1 MTAAEADILTLDRK
15 LQGVRFQYAFI
26 GGAVLSLL
34 VDDPEA
40 DSIRVTKDVDVVM
53 NIRTRAEFHDAD
65 EILLQMGFRHDTREG
80 APICRWI
87 CDGVTVDVLPM
98 RGDVLGWDSK
108 WFEEALGATVPIVRD
123 SRSLNVI
130 SAPYFVALKLEA
142 FEGRG
147 HRDFILSSD
156 FEDVICLFNGRAS
169 IVEEI
174 ASCEALRGALALKF
188 AEYMNSP
195 DLEDAVEG
203 FVQTENDPERRK
215 KTIMS
220 AFAAVAA
227 LKYAPGE
234 DAE

>member
-1 MTAAEADILTLDRK
+1 MNPAESDILTLDRK
-15 LQGVRFQYAFI
+15 LDGVRFQYAFL

-40 DSIRVTKDVDVVM
+40 DSIRVTKDVDLVM
-53 NIRTRAEFHDAD
+53 DIRTRAEYHAAD
-65 EILLQMGFRHDTREG
+65 EILSRLGFRHDTREG

-98 RGDVLGWDSK
+98 RGDVLGWNSK
-108 WFEEALGATVPIVRD
+108 WFEEALGASEKIIREG
-123 SRSLNVI
+123 RSLNVV

-142 FEGRG
+142 FESRGR
-147 HRDFILSSD
+147 RDFLMSSD

-174 ASCEALRGALALKF
+174 ASCEALKGPLATKF
-188 AEYMNSP
+188 AEYMKFP

-203 FVQTENDPERRK
+203 FVQTESNPERRK
-215 KTIMS
+215 KNIMS

-227 LKYAPGE
+227 QK
-234 DAE
+234 

>member
-1 MTAAEADILTLDRK
+1 MTTAESDILTLDRK
-15 LQGVRFQYAFI
+15 LDGVRFQYAFI

-53 NIRTRAEFHDAD
+53 NIRTRAEYHAAD
-65 EILLQMGFRHDTREG
+65 EILSGLGFRHDTRDG

-87 CDGVTVDVLPM
+87 CEGVTVDVLPM

-108 WFEEALGATVPIVRD
+108 WFEEALGASVRIVRD
-123 SRSLNVI
+123 GRPLNVV

-142 FEGRG
+142 FESRGR
-147 HRDFILSSD
+147 RDFLMSSD

-169 IVEEI
+169 IVGEI
-174 ASCEALRGALALKF
+174 ASCEPLREPLSQKF
-188 AEYMNSP
+188 AEYLKCP

-203 FVQTENDPERRK
+203 FVQTESNPERRRK
-215 KTIMS
+215 NIMS
-220 AFAAVAA
+220 AFAAVGS
-227 LKYAPGE
+227 LL
-234 DAE
+234 

>member
-15 LQGVRFQYAFI
+15 LDGVRFQYAFI

-40 DSIRVTKDVDVVM
+40 DTIRVTKDIDVVV
-53 NIRTRAEFHDAD
+53 NIRTRAEYHAAD
-65 EILLQMGFRHDTREG
+65 RMLEKLGFRHDTRYG

-87 CDGVTVDVLPM
+87 CEGVTVDVMPM

-108 WFEEALGATVPIVRD
+108 WFEEALGASVKIVREG
-123 SRSLNVI
+123 RQLNVV

-142 FEGRG
+142 FESRG
-147 HRDFILSSD
+147 QRDFLLSSD

-169 IVEEI
+169 IAGEI
-174 ASCEALRGALALKF
+174 ASCETLRVPLALKF
-188 AEYMNSP
+188 AEYMRCP

-203 FVQTENDPERRK
+203 FVQTESNPERRK
-215 KTIMS
+215 KGILS
-220 AFAAVAA
+220 AFAAVAG
-227 LKYAPGE
+227 LKPRGK
-234 DAE
+234 